1 MSEYGRKGVRRRP
14 TAMIK
19 PTLRSDLTLGKTDGT
34 RRAAAAVDCDMS
46 TSFSDRPGIQICG
59 IASAVP
65 EYCIDQAMM
74 RDIVL
79 ATAPEFRSHE
89 TLFHNTGVKT
99 RFSCVPVEWF
109 LGTQGWSSR
118 ANVFRTAAV
127 KLLEDVSRQCADR
140 AGIALS
146 DVEAIITVSTT
157 GLAVPSLDAILAN
170 RLGLPAAVERL
181 PIFGLGCA
189 GGVSGLARSARLA
202 QSLPAGNVLLLVVEL
217 CTINCRTS
225 DRRIQNFISTALFG
239 DGAAGV
245 LLRRSSGRDASQ
257 PLARVVATGEYMWRQ
272 TEDMMGWSIE
282 DDGFGVVLSPDI
294 PRCARHEL
302 RPALDSFLARH
313 GLALDDLDGV
323 ILHPGGRK
331 VLEAV
336 EGALELPHQ
345 ALKHAWDILAEYGN
359 MSSPTALFVL
369 ERTLS
374 VGATGRHLLIALGPG
389 FTVSFCLLDL

>member
-1 MSEYGRKGVRRRP
+1 MSMPLSYRSGV
-14 TAMIK
+14 
-19 PTLRSDLTLGKTDGT
+19 
-34 RRAAAAVDCDMS
+34 
-46 TSFSDRPGIQICG
+46 QICG

-65 EYCIDQAMM
+65 EHCIDQAAT

-79 ATAPEFRSHE
+79 AIAPEFRSHE
-89 TLFHNTGVKT
+89 ALFQNTGVKN
-99 RFSCVPVEWF
+99 RFSCVPVEWH
-109 LGTQGWSSR
+109 LSEQGWSSR
-118 ANVFRTAAV
+118 ANVFQTAAI

-140 AGIALS
+140 AGISLS
-146 DVEAIITVSTT
+146 EVEAIVTVSTT

-170 RLGLPAAVERL
+170 RLNLSAAVERL
-181 PIFGLGCA
+181 PVFGLGCA

-202 QSLPAGNVLLLVVEL
+202 HSLPAGNVLFLAVEL

-225 DRRIQNFISTALFG
+225 DRTIKNYISAALFG

-245 LLRRSSGRDASQ
+245 LLRRKSEGKASQ
-257 PLARVVATGEYMWRQ
+257 PLARVIATGEHMWRQ

-282 DDGFGVVLSPDI
+282 NDGFGVVLSPDI
-294 PRCARHEL
+294 PRCARNEV

-331 VLEAV
+331 VLEAI
-336 EGALELPHQ
+336 EGALDLPER

-374 VGATGRHLLIALGPG
+374 AGATGRHLLIALGPG

>member
-1 MSEYGRKGVRRRP
+1 MSKSS
-14 TAMIK
+14 
-19 PTLRSDLTLGKTDGT
+19 SDNP
-34 RRAAAAVDCDMS
+34 S
-46 TSFSDRPGIQICG
+46 IQICG

-65 EYCIDQAMM
+65 EYCFDQAVM
-74 RDIVL
+74 RDFVL

-89 TLFHNTGVKT
+89 TLFRNTGVNT
-99 RFSCVPVEWF
+99 RFSCVPVDWH
-109 LGTQGWSSR
+109 LRAQGWSSR
-118 ANVFRTAAV
+118 AAVFQTAAV
-127 KLLEDVSRQCADR
+127 ELLEAVSRQCVDQ

-146 DVEAIITVSTT
+146 EVEAIVTVSTT

-170 RLGLPAAVERL
+170 RLDLSATVERL

-202 QSLPAGNVLLLVVEL
+202 HSLPTGNVLLLVVEL

-225 DRRIQNFISTALFG
+225 DRTIQNFVSTALFG
-239 DGAAGV
+239 DGAAAV
-245 LLRRSSGRDASQ
+245 LLRRRSGRDSAQ
-257 PLARVVATGEYMWRQ
+257 PLARVVATGEHMWRQ
-272 TEDMMGWSIE
+272 TEGMMGWSIE

-302 RPALDSFLARH
+302 RPALDGFLARN

-336 EGALELPHQ
+336 EAALELPHQ
-345 ALKHAWDILAEYGN
+345 ALKHAWDVLAEYGN

-374 VGATGRHLLIALGPG
+374 DGATGRHLLVALGPG